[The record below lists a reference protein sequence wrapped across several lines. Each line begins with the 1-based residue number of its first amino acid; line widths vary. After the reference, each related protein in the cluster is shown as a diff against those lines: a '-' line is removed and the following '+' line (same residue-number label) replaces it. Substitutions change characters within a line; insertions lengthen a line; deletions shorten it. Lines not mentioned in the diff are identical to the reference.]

1 MGTEHRY
8 VLFCKA
14 LRNVPFWNVG
24 KIVEIGAGSGFISK
38 YILEKVPHS
47 LVSYTVDINPY
58 SKKCIEDNGIPCASV
73 VQDGIEFLERIP
85 EANFDMILCNPPY
98 IPRPGA
104 IDDNAYEGVSLLKF
118 LIQDAHKFLKPGGCI
133 ITNIS
138 SLSRNIIDELIKDS
152 GIKVEVLASMEVP
165 LKVYNILN
173 NPKWIKYLKKNG
185 LQDRPVDG
193 YDYWSGAK
201 TRDIGLKKIPGYDYW
216 QTIEIVKIEK
226 MG

>member
-1 MGTEHRY
+1 
-8 VLFCKA
+8 
-14 LRNVPFWNVG
+14 
-24 KIVEIGAGSGFISK
+24 
-38 YILEKVPHS
+38 
-47 LVSYTVDINPY
+47 
-58 SKKCIEDNGIPCASV
+58 
-73 VQDGIEFLERIP
+73 
-85 EANFDMILCNPPY
+85 
-98 IPRPGA
+98 
-104 IDDNAYEGVSLLKF
+104 
-118 LIQDAHKFLKPGGCI
+118 
-133 ITNIS
+133 
-138 SLSRNIIDELIKDS
+138 
-152 GIKVEVLASMEVP
+152 VEVLASMEVP